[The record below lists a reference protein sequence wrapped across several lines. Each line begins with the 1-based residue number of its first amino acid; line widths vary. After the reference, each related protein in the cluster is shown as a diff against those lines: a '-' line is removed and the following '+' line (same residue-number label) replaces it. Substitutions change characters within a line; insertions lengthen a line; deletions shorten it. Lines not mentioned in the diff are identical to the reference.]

1 MSWKE
6 VVKLLDGGLS
16 SGAVASEALCEMV
29 AEDQLQSLLHHLI
42 MTTLCSE
49 KETTRLNGAL
59 VLQKLTWQHR
69 TSLLDLMKDGKLP
82 HLPTLPPPTPVSLL
96 TLLLFLSSIRW
107 SIAPDRGDRYRG
119 DAGKR
124 EGAVE

>member
-29 AEDQLQSLLHHLI
+29 SEDEIQDLLHHLI
-42 MTTLCSE
+42 TTTLCSE

-59 VLQKLTWQHR
+59 VLQKLTQQHR
-69 TSLLDLMKDGKLP
+69 NILLDLMKCGKS
-82 HLPTLPPPTPVSLL
+82 LPPL
-96 TLLLFLSSIRW
+96 TSSPFLFQF
-107 SIAPDRGDRYRG
+107 
-119 DAGKR
+119 
-124 EGAVE
+124 